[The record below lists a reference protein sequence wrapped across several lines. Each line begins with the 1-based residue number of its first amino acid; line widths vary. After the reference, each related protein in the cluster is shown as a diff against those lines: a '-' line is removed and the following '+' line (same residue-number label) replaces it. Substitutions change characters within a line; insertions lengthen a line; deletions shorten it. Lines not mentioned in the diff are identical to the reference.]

1 MLVRAPL
8 VHALVL
14 PALCPRE
21 PVVSVGLLQPLS
33 YRWDRQ
39 ELGLVLD
46 LAGLVLVRHRE
57 PGHVALPDVLRVLLL
72 VLRRLSALR
81 LVRLGLVRGTLE
93 VDGRHLQLLLEG
105 HLLSLDRFLLLGVV
119 LSQDFFVQR
128 LADRTL
134 VKLLLFLR
142 LELARL

>member
-21 PVVSVGLLQPLS
+21 PVVFLGLLQSLS
-33 YRWDRQ
+33 DRWDRQ